1 MGVERESDR
10 AAMALKAMSVRQPWA
25 WLIITGEKPIE
36 NRSWETRYRGPL
48 LIHASLTFDFEGL
61 QWVRH
66 RFPRI
71 KLPDRYPTGAIVGQV
86 EMTEITLESTSPWFA
101 GPYGLVF
108 RHPVQLPRPIPYR
121 GQLGIFEV
129 PGEVLKNAA

>member
-1 MGVERESDR
+1 MNDR
-10 AAMALKAMSVRQPWA
+10 AITRCMGFAGQWGYGGFLMLSLFAYKSTDPCGLYAALD
-25 WLIITGEKPIE
+25 PI
-36 NRSWETRYRGPL
+36 GPMN
-48 LIHASLTFDFEGL
+48 
-61 QWVRH
+61 
-66 RFPRI
+66 
-71 KLPDRYPTGAIVGQV
+71 DRYLEAAAGQAGIIIAAIVGQV

-129 PGEVLKNAA
+129 PGVLKNAA